1 MSLCLLHS
9 ILSTV
14 EQQPVGLSFSRIE
27 KIIVFQRLYEF
38 FWNRRDEKRL
48 GLDSKTL
55 TESLRMSTQSD
66 VERFIPGTNVV
77 YDNEIY
83 TRLFL

>member
-1 MSLCLLHS
+1 MN
-9 ILSTV
+9 
-14 EQQPVGLSFSRIE
+14 SF
-27 KIIVFQRLYEF
+27 KIVRVRVKLVFIHAVFL
-38 FWNRRDEKRL
+38 NRRDEKRL

-83 TRLFL
+83 TRLFYIKERCQRSATE